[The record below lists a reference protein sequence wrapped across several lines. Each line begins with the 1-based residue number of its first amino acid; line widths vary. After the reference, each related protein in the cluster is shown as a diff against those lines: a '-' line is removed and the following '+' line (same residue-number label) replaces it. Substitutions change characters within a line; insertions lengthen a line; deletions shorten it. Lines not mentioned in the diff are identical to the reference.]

1 MTQDQSASPKV
12 GVSHRLVAF
21 QWLTANDPLEKK
33 WTIEW
38 LLAYLTAH
46 LGPASGSH
54 TRINNCCCMRWRSG
68 KCRMVLQKGANGG
81 DGHRRAS
88 GEPTSLLLNLDEAA
102 GGHIAGVHPI
112 TTSEKAG
119 LGIGRFRLS

>member
-1 MTQDQSASPKV
+1 
-12 GVSHRLVAF
+12 
-21 QWLTANDPLEKK
+21 
-33 WTIEW
+33 
-38 LLAYLTAH
+38 
-46 LGPASGSH
+46 
-54 TRINNCCCMRWRSG
+54 
-68 KCRMVLQKGANGG
+68 MVLQKRANGG